1 MTPLAPVPVHAD
13 FDPPPEYLRQGPTP
27 APTPPPEAKSGIGR
41 VTTALLAV
49 VTLSAFAGGV
59 WFAYDYGV
67 RRGQELS
74 PPLVRADTSPT
85 KMVPIEP
92 GGMIVAN
99 QDKRVFDTIAASA
112 PQARVEQLLPPPET
126 PMAPPM
132 PEPRVVAPLN
142 AVPPTTVAATP
153 AQTVTATAIVPPVT
167 PIPDAPLRL
176 ATPAPLAEAPNGVP
190 VPPRAAVPEPTP
202 NDGRPLALVPPSTTT
217 PAATPPA
224 AAPRP
229 ATQQAAVTPPAA
241 TGAVYRV
248 QLGSYGDA
256 KAAMDNWTL
265 LQRRNGP
272 ALAGLTPT
280 VTAATVNGRTFH
292 RLQAGPLSSTAA
304 NELCTRIKANGTDCL
319 VVRP

>member
-1 MTPLAPVPVHAD
+1 MTPLAPVPVPAD

-27 APTPPPEAKSGIGR
+27 VPTPPPEARSGIGR
-41 VTTALLAV
+41 ITTALLAV

-59 WFAYDYGV
+59 WFAYDFGV
-67 RRGQELS
+67 SRGLELS

-85 KMVPIEP
+85 KMVPVEP
-92 GGMIVAN
+92 GGMVVAN

-112 PQARVEQLLPPPET
+112 PQARVEQLLPPPEIPMAT
-126 PMAPPM
+126 PMA
-132 PEPRVVAPLN
+132 EPRIVAPLN
-142 AVPPTTVAATP
+142 AIPPTTVATTP
-153 AQTVTATAIVPPVT
+153 AQTATAVAMVT
-167 PIPDAPLRL
+167 PIQDAPPP
-176 ATPAPLAEAPNGVP
+176 AAPAPRADAPNGVP
-190 VPPRAAVPEPTP
+190 VPPRAAVLEPMP
-202 NDGRPLALVPPSTTT
+202 NDGRPLALVPPTTAA
-217 PAATPPA
+217 PAAAAPPA
-224 AAPRP
+224 AAPRT
-229 ATQQAAVTPPAA
+229 ATQTAAVTPPAA

-256 KAAMDNWTL
+256 KAALDNWAL

-272 ALAGLTPT
+272 TLAGLTPT

>member
-1 MTPLAPVPVHAD
+1 MTPLAPVPAHAD
-13 FDPPPEYLRQGPTP
+13 YDPPPEYLRQGPTP
-27 APTPPPEAKSGIGR
+27 APLPPPETRSGIGR
-41 VTTALLAV
+41 VTTALLAL

-85 KMVPIEP
+85 RIVPVEP
-92 GGMIVAN
+92 GGMVVAN

-142 AVPPTTVAATP
+142 AVPPTTVATTP
-153 AQTVTATAIVPPVT
+153 AQTATAAAVVT
-167 PIPDAPLRL
+167 PIPEAAPVAL
-176 ATPAPLAEAPNGVP
+176 APQAEAPNGVP
-190 VPPRAAVPEPTP
+190 VPPRAAVPEPAP
-202 NDGRPLALVPPSTTT
+202 PVDGRPLALVPPATA
-217 PAATPPA
+217 PAATPA

-241 TGAVYRV
+241 AGAVYRV

-256 KAAMDNWTL
+256 KAAMDNWAL
-265 LQRRNGP
+265 LQRRHGAN
-272 ALAGLTPT
+272 LAGMTPT

-304 NELCTRIKANGTDCL
+304 NDLCTRIKANGTDCL